1 MLRASDA
8 DRDAA
13 AERLRTAAAE
23 GRLDPE
29 ELDQRLDVAL
39 RARTYGELDRL
50 LADLPSPVPARRRR
64 AQVVP
69 AAQSAFA
76 IALPIFTTLAVVAAV
91 VVVAAVA
98 AAWWILWGLVWFF
111 MCGRGGCSMRR
122 VSASSARRRSPHAR
136 AMRRT
141 RPAGLH

>member
-23 GRLDPE
+23 GRLDTD
-29 ELDQRLDVAL
+29 ELDERLEVAL
-39 RARTYGELDRL
+39 RARTYGELDGVL
-50 LADLPSPVPARRRR
+50 VDLPSSLPARRRG
-64 AQVVP
+64 AQVVSV
-69 AAQSAFA
+69 AQSTFA
-76 IALPIFTTLAVVAAV
+76 VALPILTTLAVVAAV

-111 MCGRGGCSMRR
+111 MCGRGACSPRR
-122 VSASSARRRSPHAR
+122 THAHG
-136 AMRRT
+136 MRRT

>member
-1 MLRASDA
+1 MASRALLRASDA

-23 GRLDPE
+23 GRLDTD
-29 ELDQRLDVAL
+29 ELDERLDVAL

-50 LADLPSPVPARRRR
+50 LVDLPANLPARSR
-64 AQVVP
+64 VLP
-69 AAQSAFA
+69 AARSALA
-76 IALPIFTTLAVVAAV
+76 IALPILMTLAVVAAV

-98 AAWWILWGLVWFF
+98 AAWWILWGLVWLL
-111 MCGRGGCSMRR
+111 MCGGRGCTMRPVR
-122 VSASSARRRSPHAR
+122 TRG
-136 AMRRT
+136 MQRT